1 MPQQAL
7 SLLIAVGFVVCW
19 SSGFVGGRLASA
31 LDTPVLAL
39 FAWRFLLAAL
49 LVALWCRWRLGEAPR
64 ASDMRREM
72 AVGSLTMGGY
82 LLGVIVAIDLGV
94 SASVTAL
101 VTALQPL
108 LATAVAGPLLGER
121 LPPRGWLGTI
131 AATLGV
137 ALCVADDM
145 QQPLAAPWWAYLLP
159 LLSVISVTLGSVL
172 AVRQAPA
179 MPLPAALLAQLLAA
193 AGIFLLA
200 TLVVEGGKLP
210 APTLEPTFLAAIGWL
225 VVLSSLGGYG
235 FFIASLRR
243 LGVTLTS
250 ALVHLTPGVTL
261 LWAAAMFGERLGPA
275 GLAGMVLAGGGAG
288 LAIRYVRKSDPIRR
302 DRDARR
308 VPRTWSVDETPDAA
322 HRGPSRASQS

>member
-1 MPQQAL
+1 MPQQIL
-7 SLLIAVGFVVCW
+7 SLLIAAGFVVCW

-31 LDTPVLAL
+31 LDTPVLSL

-49 LVALWCRWRLGEAPR
+49 LVALWCRWRLDEAPR

-108 LATAVAGPLLGER
+108 LAAALAGPLLGER
-121 LPPRGWLGTI
+121 LQPRGWLGMAI
-131 AATLGV
+131 ASLGV

-145 QQPLAAPWWAYLLP
+145 QQPLAAPWWAYLVP
-159 LLSVISVTLGSVL
+159 LLSVVSVTLGSVL

-200 TLVVEGGKLP
+200 ALVVGGGRLSP
-210 APTLEPTFLAAIGWL
+210 PTLAPPFLAAIGWL

-261 LWAAAMFGERLGPA
+261 LWAAAMFGERLGPT

-288 LAIRYVRKSDPIRR
+288 LAIRYVRRSGPTPR

-308 VPRTWSVDETPDAA
+308 VPRTWSAGETPDAA
-322 HRGPSRASQS
+322 HKVPSRASQS